1 MLGRFS
7 EFTVFLS
14 ALIRFNNSSLD
25 TYELD
30 PIDALRI
37 SAGLFFWFL
46 NVSKN
51 DLTNKPTFLRS

>member
-1 MLGRFS
+1 MLGRFD
-7 EFTVFLS
+7 EFTVFLN

-25 TYELD
+25 MYELD

-37 SAGLFFWFL
+37 SAGLLFWFL

-51 DLTNKPTFLRS
+51 DFTNKLTFLRS